1 MNQGQEKFYN
11 YILERVEDSKLE
23 AAKELLG
30 ESFDRQDKGTFEK
43 EYMEEFI
50 PRMVALLKQDSVE
63 EVTGVMALFGEMNR
77 SNIR

>member
-11 YILERVEDSKLE
+11 YILERVEDSKMDD
-23 AAKELLG
+23 AKALLS
-30 ESFDRQDKGTFEK
+30 ESFDRQDKGTFER
-43 EYMEEFI
+43 EYMEDFI

-77 SNIR
+77 KNKR